1 MRFLLDTCVVS
12 ELTRREPN
20 KAVLAAVGSH
30 PAESLFI
37 SVLTLGEISKGIALL
52 DSENRRGE
60 LRTWVIHLEREYSDR
75 VVEIDADTAQIWGEL
90 TAAAQKNGRT
100 VSAVDGLIAAS
111 ARRHGFHVMTR
122 NVADFE
128 PTGVLLVNPWEA
140 EPSG

>member
-20 KAVLAAVGSH
+20 GAVLAAVSSH
-30 PAESLFI
+30 PGESLFI

-52 DSENRRGE
+52 DSETRRSE
-60 LRTWVIHLEREYSDR
+60 LRTWVINLEREYADR

-90 TAAAQKNGRT
+90 TAAAQRNGRT

-140 EPSG
+140 EPGG